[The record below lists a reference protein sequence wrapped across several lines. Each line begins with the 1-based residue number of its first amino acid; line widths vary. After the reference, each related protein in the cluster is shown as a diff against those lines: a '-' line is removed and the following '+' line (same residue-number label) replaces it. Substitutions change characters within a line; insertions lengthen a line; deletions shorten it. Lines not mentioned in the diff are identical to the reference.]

1 MATGTRSVRRRRVQ
15 RHLGSDVSGAVPEEG
30 SVGGSP
36 KKLSVSGASRN
47 ALALAGSRS
56 DWVPAEG
63 PVSRA
68 PEVSQSLST

>member
-1 MATGTRSVRRRRVQ
+1 M
-15 RHLGSDVSGAVPEEG
+15 
-30 SVGGSP
+30 GGSP